1 VSSQGNPSEIGL
13 LLAELCVKL
22 GFCLPPEEQATLE
35 GSPPPGVDALTDA
48 VLLAEG
54 FDPQHIGAELRQQVR
69 DVVAKYVEEATAG
82 STDESAASQSDQLT
96 S

>member
-1 VSSQGNPSEIGL
+1 MSSERKTSGIGL

-22 GFCLPPEEQATLE
+22 GFGLQPDAEATLE
-35 GSPPPGVDALTDA
+35 GALPGADALTDA

-54 FDPQHIGAELRQQVR
+54 FDPHTIDAELRQQVR
-69 DVVAKYVEEATAG
+69 EVVAKYLEEATAAG
-82 STDESAASQSDQLT
+82 SDDTPASQSDQLA